1 MAVGKLTTNTG
12 ADEASF
18 AKLKDTAQ
26 TNKWLYAGLSAL
38 AACAVASFI
47 VVSKNSTTFAA
58 DNSFSTLAGFVV
70 LALVLERFCEAV
82 LAPWWGT
89 APASEVKAAA
99 ESAQGTAAS
108 LPSSVKTLLDKKSR
122 LGVADAQALVAQAA
136 KVKSTVGEPSEGE
149 KPEETKAAT
158 EAAAATADAAD
169 SAWVQATIS
178 RPTIL
183 LPAAGLA
190 SLACAELHLFLV
202 HGIANAGS
210 GLPISKLAFAA
221 DAVIT
226 GLALAG
232 GAKPFHD
239 LIQSI
244 TPSTTK

>member
-1 MAVGKLTTNTG
+1 MA
-12 ADEASF
+12 SI

-26 TNKWLYAGLSAL
+26 TNKWLYAGLSVL

-47 VVSKNSTTFAA
+47 VVSKNSKTFAA

-89 APASEVKAAA
+89 APAAEVKAAA
-99 ESAQGTAAS
+99 ETAQGTAAS
-108 LPSSVKTLLDKKSR
+108 LPPPVKTLLDKKSR
-122 LGVADAQALVAQAA
+122 LGVADARALVAQTA
-136 KVKSTVGEPSEGE
+136 KVKSTVGGPSEGE
-149 KPEETKAAT
+149 EPEATK
-158 EAAAATADAAD
+158 AAAATADAAD

-190 SLACAELHLFLV
+190 SMACAGLHLFLV
-202 HGIANAGS
+202 HGIAKVGS
-210 GLPISKLAFAA
+210 GLPNSKLAFAA

-244 TPSTTK
+244 TPSASK